1 MAFRENRSFGTTY
14 YLYINSDGNLY
25 EKSNEP
31 KEGFVQHINPNSGQ
45 PAGYWKEYYNG
56 VVGYINYIGLKSS
69 TFSNGNTVTNFLI
82 VLKDY
87 ELNENYCISIPLV
100 NQKGN
105 IKGFVK
111 SFVKYYENIDFSRE
125 IYFNVFK
132 KKKDDEFGSS
142 ELIIAYAGVDGE
154 KDQLVERFYKKGV
167 NGWPDPVEVT
177 GFDGKKSLDYS
188 AQNNFTY
195 QKITEY
201 SNRFNASI
209 KDIRA
214 GIMAKLGLG
223 SNTQQEP
230 TAPQAYT
237 QQAAAPQQVQ
247 QPQSVP
253 SAIPYQNYQQPA
265 QQPAQYQAPAYT
277 PQPTAQPAAPAPAP
291 ATRSTKPQY
300 QTQPQPQAQMPNFPP
315 MEEDDLPF

>member
-154 KDQLVERFYKKGV
+154 RDQLVERFYKKGV

-177 GFDGKKSLDYS
+177 GFDGNKSLDYS

-195 QKITEY
+195 QKIKEY
-201 SNRFNASI
+201 SNRFNDSI

-230 TAPQAYT
+230 TAPQTYT
-237 QQAAAPQQVQ
+237 QQAA
-247 QPQSVP
+247 
-253 SAIPYQNYQQPA
+253 
-265 QQPAQYQAPAYT
+265 
-277 PQPTAQPAAPAPAP
+277 AQPAAPAPAP
-291 ATRSTKPQY
+291 TTRSTEPQH
-300 QTQPQPQAQMPNFPP
+300 QPQPQPQEQMPNFPP
-315 MEEDDLPF
+315 MEKDDLPF

>member
-45 PAGYWKEYYNG
+45 PAGYRKEYYNG

-105 IKGFVK
+105 IRGFVK

-177 GFDGKKSLDYS
+177 GFDGNKSLDYS

-195 QKITEY
+195 QKIKEY
-201 SNRFNASI
+201 SNRFNDSI

-223 SNTQQEP
+223 SN
-230 TAPQAYT
+230 T

-291 ATRSTKPQY
+291 ATRSTKPQH

>member
-132 KKKDDEFGSS
+132 KKKDDEFGAS

-154 KDQLVERFYKKGV
+154 KDQLVERFYKKDV

-177 GFDGKKSLDYS
+177 GFDGNKSLDYS

-195 QKITEY
+195 QKIKEY
-201 SNRFNASI
+201 SNRFNDSI

-265 QQPAQYQAPAYT
+265 QRPAQYQAPAYT

-291 ATRSTKPQY
+291 ATRSTKPQH

>member
-154 KDQLVERFYKKGV
+154 EDQLVERFYKKGV
-167 NGWPDPVEVT
+167 NGWADPVEVT

-188 AQNNFTY
+188 AQNNFT
-195 QKITEY
+195 
-201 SNRFNASI
+201 
-209 KDIRA
+209 
-214 GIMAKLGLG
+214 
-223 SNTQQEP
+223 
-230 TAPQAYT
+230 
-237 QQAAAPQQVQ
+237 
-247 QPQSVP
+247 
-253 SAIPYQNYQQPA
+253 
-265 QQPAQYQAPAYT
+265 
-277 PQPTAQPAAPAPAP
+277 
-291 ATRSTKPQY
+291 
-300 QTQPQPQAQMPNFPP
+300 
-315 MEEDDLPF
+315 

>member
-45 PAGYWKEYYNG
+45 PAGYRKEYYNG
-56 VVGYINYIGLKSS
+56 IVGYINYIGLKTS
-69 TFSNGNTVTNFLI
+69 TFSNGNTATNFLI

-154 KDQLVERFYKKGV
+154 NDQLVERYYKKGV
-167 NGWPDPVEVT
+167 NGWPDSVEVP

-214 GIMAKLGLG
+214 GIMAKLGIG
-223 SNTQQEP
+223 GNAQQEP
-230 TAPQAYT
+230 VAPQTYA
-237 QQAAAPQQVQ
+237 
-247 QPQSVP
+247 
-253 SAIPYQNYQQPA
+253 QQPA
-265 QQPAQYQAPAYT
+265 APQQPAQYQAPAAT
-277 PQPTAQPAAPAPAP
+277 APT
-291 ATRSTKPQY
+291 TRSTKPQH
-300 QTQPQPQAQMPNFPP
+300 QTQPQPQAQIPDFPP

>member
-25 EKSNEP
+25 EKSAEP
-31 KEGFVQHINPNSGQ
+31 KEGFVQHINPNNGQ

-69 TFSNGNTVTNFLI
+69 TLSNGNTVTNFLI

-87 ELNENYCISIPLV
+87 DLNENYCVSIPLV

-167 NGWPDPVEVT
+167 NGWPEPVEVP
-177 GFDGKKSLDYS
+177 GFDGKKNLDYS

-214 GIMAKLGLG
+214 GIMAKLGMSG
-223 SNTQQEP
+223 NNHAVQD
-230 TAPQAYT
+230 PQTPQTYT
-237 QQAAAPQQVQ
+237 QQPAATQTQH
-247 QPQSVP
+247 QSAP
-253 SAIPYQNYQQPA
+253 SAIPYPGYQQPQPSQPSPAYAHQPVREPAA
-265 QQPAQYQAPAYT
+265 QQYQAPRPEPGKRVN
-277 PQPTAQPAAPAPAP
+277 PQHQTAA
-291 ATRSTKPQY
+291 
-300 QTQPQPQAQMPNFPP
+300 PQAQPPVFPP
-315 MEEDDLPF
+315 MGGSDLPF

>member
-1 MAFRENRSFGTTY
+1 MAFRENRHFGTTY
-14 YLYINSDGNLY
+14 YLYISADGNLY
-25 EKSNEP
+25 EKHSEP
-31 KEGFVQHINPNSGQ
+31 KEGFVQHINPNNGQ
-45 PAGYWKEYYNG
+45 PAGYRKEYYNG
-56 VVGYINYIGLKSS
+56 VVGYINYIGIKTS
-69 TFSNGNTVTNFLI
+69 TLPNGNTVTNFLI
-82 VLKDY
+82 VVKDY
-87 ELNENYCISIPLV
+87 ELNEDYCVAIPLV

-125 IYFNVFK
+125 IYFNIFK

-142 ELIIAYAGVDGE
+142 ELIIAYAGVNGE
-154 KDQLVERFYKKGV
+154 KDQLIERFYKKGV
-167 NGWPDPVEVT
+167 NGWPDPVEVI

-195 QKITEY
+195 QKINEY

-214 GIMAKLGLG
+214 GIIAKLGLG
-223 SNTQQEP
+223 GNVQQEP
-230 TAPQAYT
+230 TTPQTYT
-237 QQAAAPQQVQ
+237 QQPVAPQQVQ
-247 QPQSVP
+247 QP
-253 SAIPYQNYQQPA
+253 
-265 QQPAQYQAPAYT
+265 QYQAPAYT

-291 ATRSTKPQY
+291 TTRSAKPQH
-300 QTQPQPQAQMPNFPP
+300 QPQAQAPNFPP

>member
-69 TFSNGNTVTNFLI
+69 TFSNGNSVTNFLI

-177 GFDGKKSLDYS
+177 GFDGNKSLDYS

-195 QKITEY
+195 QKIKEY
-201 SNRFNASI
+201 SNRFNDSI

-223 SNTQQEP
+223 GNTQQEP
-230 TAPQAYT
+230 TAPQ
-237 QQAAAPQQVQ
+237 
-247 QPQSVP
+247 
-253 SAIPYQNYQQPA
+253 
-265 QQPAQYQAPAYT
+265 AYT

-291 ATRSTKPQY
+291 ATRSTKPQH

>member
-56 VVGYINYIGLKSS
+56 VVGYINYIGLKSN

-154 KDQLVERFYKKGV
+154 EDQLVERF
-167 NGWPDPVEVT
+167 
-177 GFDGKKSLDYS
+177 
-188 AQNNFTY
+188 
-195 QKITEY
+195 
-201 SNRFNASI
+201 I
-209 KDIRA
+209 KRRKWLA
-214 GIMAKLGLG
+214 
-223 SNTQQEP
+223 
-230 TAPQAYT
+230 
-237 QQAAAPQQVQ
+237 
-247 QPQSVP
+247 
-253 SAIPYQNYQQPA
+253 
-265 QQPAQYQAPAYT
+265 
-277 PQPTAQPAAPAPAP
+277 
-291 ATRSTKPQY
+291 
-300 QTQPQPQAQMPNFPP
+300 
-315 MEEDDLPF
+315 

>member
-1 MAFRENRSFGTTY
+1 MCFHTSR
-14 YLYINSDGNLY
+14 
-25 EKSNEP
+25 KS
-31 KEGFVQHINPNSGQ
+31 
-45 PAGYWKEYYNG
+45 
-56 VVGYINYIGLKSS
+56 
-69 TFSNGNTVTNFLI
+69 
-82 VLKDY
+82 
-87 ELNENYCISIPLV
+87 
-100 NQKGN
+100 KGN

-125 IYFNVFK
+125 IYFNIFK

-142 ELIIAYAGVDGE
+142 ELIIAYAGVNGE
-154 KDQLVERFYKKGV
+154 KDQLIERFYKKGV
-167 NGWPDPVEVT
+167 NGWPDPVEVV

-195 QKITEY
+195 QKINEY

-214 GIMAKLGLG
+214 GIIAKLGLG
-223 SNTQQEP
+223 GNVQQEP
-230 TAPQAYT
+230 TTPQTYT
-237 QQAAAPQQVQ
+237 QQPVAPQQVQ

-253 SAIPYQNYQQPA
+253 SAIPYQNYQQPV

-291 ATRSTKPQY
+291 TTRSAKPQH
-300 QTQPQPQAQMPNFPP
+300 QPQAQAPNFPP

>member
-45 PAGYWKEYYNG
+45 PAGYRKEYYNG

-177 GFDGKKSLDYS
+177 GFDGNKSLDYS

-195 QKITEY
+195 QKIKEY
-201 SNRFNASI
+201 SNRFNDSI

-223 SNTQQEP
+223 SNTQQ
-230 TAPQAYT
+230 
-237 QQAAAPQQVQ
+237 AAAPQQVQ
-247 QPQSVP
+247 QPPSVP

-265 QQPAQYQAPAYT
+265 QRPAQYQAPAYT
-277 PQPTAQPAAPAPAP
+277 PQPAAPAPAP
-291 ATRSTKPQY
+291 ATRSTKPQH

>member
-56 VVGYINYIGLKSS
+56 IVGYINYIGLKTS
-69 TFSNGNTVTNFLI
+69 TFSNGNTATNFLI

-87 ELNENYCISIPLV
+87 ELNENYCIYIPLV

-154 KDQLVERFYKKGV
+154 RDQLVERYYKKGV

-214 GIMAKLGLG
+214 GIMAKLGIG
-223 SNTQQEP
+223 GNT
-230 TAPQAYT
+230 
-237 QQAAAPQQVQ
+237 
-247 QPQSVP
+247 
-253 SAIPYQNYQQPA
+253 
-265 QQPAQYQAPAYT
+265 
-277 PQPTAQPAAPAPAP
+277 QPAAPAQAP
-291 ATRSTKPQY
+291 TTRSTKPQH

-315 MEEDDLPF
+315 MEEEDLPF

>member
-1 MAFRENRSFGTTY
+1 MSR
-14 YLYINSDGNLY
+14 
-25 EKSNEP
+25 
-31 KEGFVQHINPNSGQ
+31 
-45 PAGYWKEYYNG
+45 
-56 VVGYINYIGLKSS
+56 GLGDVYKR
-69 TFSNGNTVTNFLI
+69 
-82 VLKDY
+82 
-87 ELNENYCISIPLV
+87 
-100 NQKGN
+100 Q
-105 IKGFVK
+105 
-111 SFVKYYENIDFSRE
+111 
-125 IYFNVFK
+125 
-132 KKKDDEFGSS
+132 
-142 ELIIAYAGVDGE
+142 
-154 KDQLVERFYKKGV
+154 ERFYKKGV

-177 GFDGKKSLDYS
+177 GFDGNKSLDYS

-195 QKITEY
+195 QKIKEY
-201 SNRFNASI
+201 SNRFNDSI

-230 TAPQAYT
+230 TAHQAYT

-291 ATRSTKPQY
+291 ATSSTKPQH
-300 QTQPQPQAQMPNFPP
+300 QTQPQQQAQMPNFPP

>member
-132 KKKDDEFGSS
+132 KKKDDEFGPSG
-142 ELIIAYAGVDGE
+142 LIIAYAGVDGE
-154 KDQLVERFYKKGV
+154 GDQLVEHFYKKGV

-201 SNRFNASI
+201 SNRFNDSI

-230 TAPQAYT
+230 
-237 QQAAAPQQVQ
+237 AAPQQVQ

-291 ATRSTKPQY
+291 ATRSTKPQH
-300 QTQPQPQAQMPNFPP
+300 QTQPQPQA

>member
-1 MAFRENRSFGTTY
+1 MSFRENRSFGTTY

-56 VVGYINYIGLKSS
+56 VVGYINYIGLKSN

-154 KDQLVERFYKKGV
+154 EDRLVERFYKKGV

-214 GIMAKLGLG
+214 DIMAKLGLG
-223 SNTQQEP
+223 GNTQQEP
-230 TAPQAYT
+230 VAPQNYT
-237 QQAAAPQQVQ
+237 QQPAAPQQVQ
-247 QPQSVP
+247 QPQ
-253 SAIPYQNYQQPA
+253 
-265 QQPAQYQAPAYT
+265 
-277 PQPTAQPAAPAPAP
+277 PAAPAQAP
-291 ATRSTKPQY
+291 TTRSTKPQH

>member
-25 EKSNEP
+25 EKSAEP
-31 KEGFVQHINPNSGQ
+31 KEGFVQHINPNTGQ

-56 VVGYINYIGLKSS
+56 VIGYINYIGLKSS
-69 TFSNGNTVTNFLI
+69 TLSNGNTVTNFLI

-87 ELNENYCISIPLV
+87 ELNENYCVSIPLV

-132 KKKDDEFGSS
+132 KKKEDEFGSS

-154 KDQLVERFYKKGV
+154 RDQLVERFYKKGV

-177 GFDGKKSLDYS
+177 GFDGKKNLDYS

-214 GIMAKLGLG
+214 GIMAKLGMSG
-223 SNTQQEP
+223 NDHAVQD
-230 TAPQAYT
+230 PQTPQTYT
-237 QQAAAPQQVQ
+237 QQQADTQTQLPQH
-247 QPQSVP
+247 QSVP
-253 SAIPYQNYQQPA
+253 SAIPYPGYQQP
-265 QQPAQYQAPAYT
+265 QPS
-277 PQPTAQPAAPAPAP
+277 QPSPSYDHQPVQKPAAPQSVPSKRVKPRHQPSAP
-291 ATRSTKPQY
+291 
-300 QTQPQPQAQMPNFPP
+300 QTQPPVFPP
-315 MEEDDLPF
+315 MGENDLPF

>member
-14 YLYINSDGNLY
+14 YMYINSDGNLY

-31 KEGFVQHINPNSGQ
+31 KEGFVQHINPNTGQ

-69 TFSNGNTVTNFLI
+69 TLSNGNTATNFFI

-125 IYFNVFK
+125 IYFNAFK
-132 KKKDDEFGSS
+132 KKKEEKFGSS
-142 ELIIAYAGVDGE
+142 ELIISYVGVNGE

-167 NGWPDPVEVT
+167 NGWPEPVEVT

-195 QKITEY
+195 QKIKEY
-201 SNRFNASI
+201 SDRFNASI

-214 GIMAKLGLG
+214 GIMAKLGMSG
-223 SNTQQEP
+223 NDPAVQ
-230 TAPQAYT
+230 APQAPQTYT
-237 QQAAAPQQVQ
+237 NQLASPQAQSSQPAPAYDQQPIQAPAAP
-247 QPQSVP
+247 
-253 SAIPYQNYQQPA
+253 
-265 QQPAQYQAPAYT
+265 QYQAPQSAPAHRAK
-277 PQPTAQPAAPAPAP
+277 PQNQPAAP
-291 ATRSTKPQY
+291 
-300 QTQPQPQAQMPNFPP
+300 QAQPPVFPP
-315 MEEDDLPF
+315 MGGDDLPF

>member
-56 VVGYINYIGLKSS
+56 VIGYINYIGLKSS
-69 TFSNGNTVTNFLI
+69 SFSNGNTVTNFLI

-223 SNTQQEP
+223 GNTQQEP
-230 TAPQAYT
+230 TAPHTYT
-237 QQAAAPQQVQ
+237 
-247 QPQSVP
+247 
-253 SAIPYQNYQQPA
+253 
-265 QQPAQYQAPAYT
+265 QQPAQYQAPA
-277 PQPTAQPAAPAPAP
+277 QPAAPAPAP
-291 ATRSTKPQY
+291 TTRSTKPQH

-315 MEEDDLPF
+315 MEEDDLPYVI

>member
-45 PAGYWKEYYNG
+45 PAGYRKEYYNG
-56 VVGYINYIGLKSS
+56 VVGYINYIGLKSG

-142 ELIIAYAGVDGE
+142 ELIIAYAGVDEE

-177 GFDGKKSLDYS
+177 GFDGNKSLDYS

-195 QKITEY
+195 QKIKEY
-201 SNRFNASI
+201 SNRFNDSI

-230 TAPQAYT
+230 TAPQDYT
-237 QQAAAPQQVQ
+237 QQAA
-247 QPQSVP
+247 
-253 SAIPYQNYQQPA
+253 
-265 QQPAQYQAPAYT
+265 
-277 PQPTAQPAAPAPAP
+277 AQPAAPAPAP
-291 ATRSTKPQY
+291 ATRSTKPQH

-315 MEEDDLPF
+315 MEEDNLPF

>member
-1 MAFRENRSFGTTY
+1 MAFRENGSFGTTY
-14 YLYINSDGNLY
+14 YLYISSDGNLY
-25 EKSNEP
+25 EKSSEP
-31 KEGFVQHINPNSGQ
+31 KEGFVQHINPNNGQ

-56 VVGYINYIGLKSS
+56 VVGYINYIGLKTS
-69 TFSNGNTVTNFLI
+69 TLPNGNTVTNFLI

-87 ELNENYCISIPLV
+87 ELNENYCVSIPLV

-125 IYFNVFK
+125 IYFNIFK

-142 ELIIAYAGVDGE
+142 ELIIAYAGVNGE
-154 KDQLVERFYKKGV
+154 EDQLIERFYKKGV
-167 NGWPDPVEVT
+167 NGWPDPVEVI

-195 QKITEY
+195 QKINEY

-223 SNTQQEP
+223 GNAQQEP
-230 TAPQAYT
+230 TTPQTYT
-237 QQAAAPQQVQ
+237 QQPVAPQQVQ

-253 SAIPYQNYQQPA
+253 SAIPYQN
-265 QQPAQYQAPAYT
+265 QAPAYT

-291 ATRSTKPQY
+291 TTRSAKPQH
-300 QTQPQPQAQMPNFPP
+300 QPQAQAPNFPP
-315 MEEDDLPF
+315 MKEDNLPF